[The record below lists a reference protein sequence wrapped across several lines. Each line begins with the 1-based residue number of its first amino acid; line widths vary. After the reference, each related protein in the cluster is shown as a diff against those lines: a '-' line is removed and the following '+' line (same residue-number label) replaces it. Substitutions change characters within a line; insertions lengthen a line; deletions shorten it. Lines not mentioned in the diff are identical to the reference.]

1 MVSWEGG
8 SQPHGEIEGATA
20 SSKVRDVGVLDDPVS
35 TLHSCGIP
43 CVDLPEV
50 APASC
55 LAPGLLL
62 VLAPDQ
68 GVCSRACATAW
79 PHVWF
84 AGCGGR
90 ADATL
95 STTFS
100 PEGVRTRK
108 LCAHQRFWMN
118 TVMQGIRH
126 ICRKMSTPALRV
138 RPPRN
143 RMSFGQDKNQ
153 QRPSWA
159 GVRGS
164 DEHRHPDLVALPLL
178 EGIRPRRTTV

>member
-20 SSKVRDVGVLDDPVS
+20 SSKS
-35 TLHSCGIP
+35 TRRRRARRSCFHVTFVWYSLCGS
-43 CVDLPEV
+43 
-50 APASC
+50 ARSGTSSC
-55 LAPGLLL
+55 
-62 VLAPDQ
+62 LAPDQ

-118 TVMQGIRH
+118 TVMQGIHH
-126 ICRKMSTPALRV
+126 ICRRMSTPALRV

-143 RMSFGQDKNQ
+143 RRSFGQDKNQ

-178 EGIRPRRTTV
+178 EGIRPRRTKV